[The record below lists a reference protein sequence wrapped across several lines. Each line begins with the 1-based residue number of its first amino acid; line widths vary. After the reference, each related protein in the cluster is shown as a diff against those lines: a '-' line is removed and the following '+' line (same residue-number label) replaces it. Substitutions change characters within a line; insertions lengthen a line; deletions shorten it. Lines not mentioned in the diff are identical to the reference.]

1 MQKGLGIGIAVI
13 LVVVVI
19 AVFWMFRGRPA
30 GETLLP
36 VPPTATPLD
45 GTGRFLSPTASTD
58 TGGLP
63 GVGSP
68 QASPTVPTSG
78 ATVSIAAAGF
88 SRFSPATVSV
98 PVNGTVTFTNSDK
111 QSHQVSSDHHP
122 IHTNYL
128 PLNGDVLAPGQSRTV
143 TFTQAGTFG
152 YHDHLNPG
160 LRGTV
165 TVR

>member
-13 LVVVVI
+13 LVVVLI
-19 AVFWMFRGRPA
+19 AVFWMFRGQPA

-45 GTGRFLSPTASTD
+45 GTGRFPSPTASAD

-78 ATVSIAAAGF
+78 ATVSIATTG
-88 SRFSPATVSV
+88 FSPATVSV
-98 PVNGTVTFTNSDK
+98 PVNGTVTFTNSDT
-111 QSHQVSSDHHP
+111 QSHQVSSDPHP
-122 IHTNYL
+122 IHTNYP